1 MMRTVGVET
10 FVNAH
15 EACGCVICEHSG
27 EAAHKEAVHKRAA
40 DEKAAHQ
47 RAVETQ
53 TIRKDGCTIKI
64 ESLVAA
70 IDCDKCNGFA
80 STDMR
85 PDVIGIR
92 RCNEKSEWVILE
104 MKTKM
109 RERAAEQARAAL
121 RKLGSDP
128 FFSLDLDGAHI
139 FFVIKHMRK
148 SAATIMRQIKMIES
162 EQWKIVPQLVE
173 SGETI
178 GCGHR

>member
-1 MMRTVGVET
+1 MRISDAET

-15 EACGCVICEHSG
+15 EVCECVICEHSG
-27 EAAHKEAVHKRAA
+27 ENVHEDDTHKMAA
-40 DEKAAHQ
+40 DEKAAHK
-47 RAVETQ
+47 RAIETQ
-53 TIRKDGCTIKI
+53 TIRKDGCNIKI

-70 IDCDKCNGFA
+70 IDCDKCNGFT

-92 RCNEKSEWVILE
+92 RCNEKSEWLILE

-148 SAATIMRQIKMIES
+148 SDATIMRQIKMIES